1 MPFDPF
7 INEHLGHFAGLNNA
21 GSGVESCPHSSAQRL
36 EQGKLPVADDPSSE
50 AYSRDRIRVESTMR
64 MDRQPSPEDK
74 GPQLAEQRW
83 LDVERRFT
91 RHFALAALFLAAALV
106 TTYVAANVGQLALAR
121 ASCVAI
127 FCGMARVIHLI
138 IERRR
143 TYIAVKTEGG
153 MTREEALSEFNSRFG
168 G

>member
-1 MPFDPF
+1 
-7 INEHLGHFAGLNNA
+7 
-21 GSGVESCPHSSAQRL
+21 
-36 EQGKLPVADDPSSE
+36 
-50 AYSRDRIRVESTMR
+50 
-64 MDRQPSPEDK
+64 MDRQPSPEDR
-74 GPQLAEQRW
+74 GPELAEQRW

-91 RHFALAALFLAAALV
+91 RHFALAALVFAAALV
-106 TTYVAANVGQLALAR
+106 TTYVAANDGQLALAR

-127 FCGMARVIHLI
+127 FRGMARVIHLI

-143 TYIAVKTEGG
+143 TFIAVNMEDG

>member
-1 MPFDPF
+1 
-7 INEHLGHFAGLNNA
+7 
-21 GSGVESCPHSSAQRL
+21 VEC
-36 EQGKLPVADDPSSE
+36 
-50 AYSRDRIRVESTMR
+50 
-64 MDRQPSPEDK
+64 
-74 GPQLAEQRW
+74 
-83 LDVERRFT
+83 RFT
-91 RHFALAALFLAAALV
+91 RHFALVALVLAAALV

-121 ASCVAI
+121 AFCVAI

-143 TYIAVKTEGG
+143 AFIAVKMQGG